1 VESEPA
7 RMIESTAL
15 HIAAVGLIRNLAF
28 GAGKQSE
35 ARRVSLFKV
44 KCEELLLGTIA
55 VTTKAIGESIKR
67 GSSAPLDLVECLEVC
82 LVCLGNLMSG
92 EGWQVENRRYE
103 SVTKKKIHE
112 PVLEAMATYPKN
124 SSMQFSCL
132 VSLSNI
138 CMGSG
143 TGADMVINS
152 FISYIY
158 FVWDIQLFK
167 YRFLFLIKKM
177 SYYYYYFFS
186 NPYML

>member
-1 VESEPA
+1 
-7 RMIESTAL
+7 MIESTAL

-143 TGADMVINS
+143 TGADMVIH
-152 FISYIY
+152 YIY
-158 FVWDIQLFK
+158 ILCGT
-167 YRFLFLIKKM
+167 YNFLHAA
-177 SYYYYYFFS
+177 FS
-186 NPYML
+186 F